1 MRKLGKLLIR
11 VLSLYYF
18 IKAIIL
24 FKEIVIFCVPGI
36 KGANSALQTL
46 GVNTLA
52 YFIINFIVIL
62 GIAVLLWIY
71 TDKIASAI
79 IGNDSN
85 DSLNIN
91 VEYRE
96 LLSIVLLVLGIIII
110 IKTLPAFLAQ
120 IPYYFSSNFQGYDFN
135 IRLIRFF
142 EIFGPVLKL
151 AIGIYLIVKNRR
163 YKNKQ
168 NNNKLID

>member
-24 FKEIVIFCVPGI
+24 FKEIIILCVPGI
-36 KGANSALQTL
+36 KRTNSALQNL
-46 GVNTLA
+46 GVNSSL

-71 TDKIASAI
+71 TDKIVSAI

-96 LLSIVLLVLGIIII
+96 LLSIVLLVLGIIIV
-110 IKTLPAFLAQ
+110 IKTLPVLLTQ
-120 IPYYFSSNFQGYDFN
+120 IPYYFLGNSQGYTFN
-135 IRLIRFF
+135 LRLIRFF

-151 AIGIYLIVKNRR
+151 AIGIYLIVKNRMN
-163 YKNKQ
+163 KNV
-168 NNNKLID
+168 